1 MEERI
6 CGYCAKLSII
16 VIEDEYHLLLCRP
29 MYKELRQKYP
39 SISCREINFKSF
51 MDIMSDLDEEHIV
64 EHCHVYK

>member
-1 MEERI
+1 
-6 CGYCAKLSII
+6 
-16 VIEDEYHLLLCRP
+16 

-64 EHCHVYK
+64 ELATFINESFQTKKVFTDSNI